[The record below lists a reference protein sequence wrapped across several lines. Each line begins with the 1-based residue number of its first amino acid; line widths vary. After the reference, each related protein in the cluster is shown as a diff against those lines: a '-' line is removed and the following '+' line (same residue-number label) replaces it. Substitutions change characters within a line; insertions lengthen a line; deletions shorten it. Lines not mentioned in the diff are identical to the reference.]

1 MDDLS
6 NKLTDASHQ
15 QMVSRRTFLEAT
27 ASLLAA
33 YPGLRAQA
41 GGLPAPGVA
50 TGLVEGFRTPPA
62 TAKSW
67 VFWLW
72 SKYDNT
78 DGITKDLEAL
88 KSLDV
93 SGLSFGDGGVGQLSE
108 PWSDGF
114 SYLVREAARLGFELN
129 VNIANGFGTGG
140 TWATAD
146 IAAKKLVYAEVQ
158 VDGPRAVEMVLPVP
172 LLVGGYYKDVAVL
185 AFRERDKRPA
195 APLSVAASS
204 TQGGYVDEW
213 NWPAEFVTDRD
224 PDTFWRA
231 NPALAPTKDKPAWL
245 QFQFSDPLL
254 ASGLYVAPSAEG
266 GPEECELQAQ
276 GDDGTF
282 VTVRTFMMELGRAR
296 RLSFSPVSSCCF
308 RLLIK
313 SAYVSDVQIA
323 EVWLLREGDEPY
335 LRHGLKW
342 WPFKSANRS
351 FWDYPPQGPAALQE
365 EYPGDGFDVR
375 ATDVIDLS
383 GSMDGHGRLAWQ
395 VPDGRWT
402 ILRFGYTLQGTPPR
416 SEDAGAVSGPGYTGG
431 YELDLL
437 KTASADANVE
447 TVVKLMITG
456 AGSQA
461 GKAFSS
467 VHIDSHEYGVSEHG
481 QLYNWTDDFREQF
494 RERRGYDLLP
504 YLPILARRIVDSREV
519 SDRFLWDFRHT
530 IADLYTAFYARLREL
545 VNQHQLKT
553 NHESGYGTY
562 PFPHINGLDA
572 FGQADVPQGEFW
584 TATTIMSQF
593 YHFCDSVR
601 TAASAAHI
609 YGKPLIQ
616 SEAFSTW
623 LRPYQTYPGVMKR
636 FGDQA
641 FSDGLQQCVIFCST
655 NQTNDVP
662 GADTGGYE
670 IINRH
675 ITWQKQGKAFF
686 DYLARCQH
694 LLQQGQFVADAL
706 YFCGEGADKFV
717 PAKEFLKPA
726 LGTGYDFDGLNAEV
740 LLNRLSAQPGR
751 LVLPDGMS
759 YRVLV
764 IPEDREMS
772 LPVLGKIR
780 ELIEAGATVLGK
792 RPSRAPGLT
801 KYPQS
806 DDDVRKLADEL
817 WGPEDA
823 PAGDRHLG
831 QGRLVWGKDPAT
843 LLAEMN
849 VLPDFEVRDGTPKS
863 KFNFTHRR
871 SDDAHIYFIANAQ
884 DAELNVQ
891 CAFRSLRKQPE
902 IWDPVSG
909 RDWDATDFQQE
920 NARTV
925 VPMSFAPYQSFFVI
939 FRRPATEPNVK
950 RPNFPTVSSSVEL
963 KGPWTVHFDP
973 KWGGPESVVFEKLED
988 WTKRAEDGIKY
999 YSGTAT
1005 YRKTFDLPPALK
1017 KSRHKILL
1025 DLGEMKNLAEVRLN
1039 GKELGVLWTKP
1050 FRLDITEALQAG
1062 NLLEIDVVNL
1072 WANRLIGDASLPPE
1086 KRFTQSD
1093 ASHIV
1098 KKDDPLPESGLLGP
1112 VKLLMV

>member
-1 MDDLS
+1 MNDSS
-6 NKLTDASHQ
+6 NEITNPSQRHL
-15 QMVSRRTFLEAT
+15 VNRRTFLETT

-33 YPGLRAQA
+33 YPGLPARA
-41 GGLPAPGVA
+41 GGLPPAAA
-50 TGLVEGFRTPPA
+50 TTDLVEGFRTPPDS
-62 TAKSW
+62 AKSW

-72 SKYDNT
+72 SEYNNT
-78 DGITKDLEAL
+78 EGITKDLEAL
-88 KSLDV
+88 KNLGV
-93 SGLSFGDGGVGQLSE
+93 SGLCFGDGGVGQLSQ
-108 PWSDGF
+108 PWSEGF
-114 SYLVREAARLGFELN
+114 SYLVREAARLGFDFNAN
-129 VNIANGFGTGG
+129 VANGFGTGG
-140 TWATAD
+140 TWATEE
-146 IAAKKLVYAEVQ
+146 IAAKKLVYTEVQ
-158 VDGPRAVEMVLPVP
+158 VDGPRATEMVLPVP
-172 LLVGGYYKDVAVL
+172 LLVGSYYRDIAVL
-185 AFRERDKRPA
+185 AFRERDKRPVT
-195 APLSVAASS
+195 PLSVAASS
-204 TQGGYVDEW
+204 TLGGYVDEW
-213 NWPAEFVTDRD
+213 NFPAQFVIDRD

-231 NPALAPTKDKPAWL
+231 NPALAPTQDKPAWL
-245 QFQFSDPLL
+245 QFQFSAPLL

-266 GPEECELQAQ
+266 GPQECKLQAQ
-276 GDDGTF
+276 GDDGYFASILTF
-282 VTVRTFMMELGRAR
+282 TMDRGQAKRV
-296 RLSFSPVSSCCF
+296 SFSPVNSSSY

-313 SAYVSDVQIA
+313 SAYVPDVQIA

-335 LRHGLKW
+335 IRRGLKW

-365 EYPGDGFDVR
+365 EYPGDEFDVR
-375 ATDVIDLS
+375 ASEVLDLS
-383 GSMDGHGRLAWQ
+383 RSLDGHGRLAWQ
-395 VPDGRWT
+395 VPAGRWT
-402 ILRFGYTLQGTPPR
+402 ILRLGYTLLGTPPR
-416 SEDAGAVSGPGYTGG
+416 SNCDPGFTCG
-431 YELDLL
+431 YELDIL
-437 KTASADANVE
+437 KTASADATFE
-447 TVVKLMITG
+447 TVVKLMIAD

-494 RERRGYDLLP
+494 RRRRGYDLLP
-504 YLPILARRIVDSREV
+504 YLPTLAGKIVDSREV

-530 IADLYTAFYARLREL
+530 ISDLYTAFYARLREL
-545 VNQHQLKT
+545 VNQQHLKT

-562 PFPHINGLDA
+562 PFPHINGLEA

-584 TATTIMSQF
+584 TATPIMSQF

-623 LRPYQTYPGVMKR
+623 LPPYQTYPGVMKR

-655 NQTNDVP
+655 NQTNEIP

-675 ITWQKQGKAFF
+675 ITWEKQGKAFF
-686 DYLARCQH
+686 DYLGRCQY

-706 YFCGEGADKFV
+706 YFYGEGADKFV

-726 LGTGYDFDGLNAEV
+726 LGAGYDFDGLNAEV

-764 IPEDREMS
+764 LPEDREMS
-772 LPVLGKIR
+772 LPVLNKIR
-780 ELIEAGATVLGK
+780 ELIETGGTALGM
-792 RPSRAPGLT
+792 RPLRAPGLT

-806 DDDVRKLADEL
+806 DDDLRKLADEM
-817 WGPEDA
+817 WGPEDT

-831 QGRLVWGKDPAT
+831 QGHLVWGKDPAA

-849 VLPDFEVRDGTPKS
+849 ILPDFEIPGGTPDS

-871 SDDAHIYFIANAQ
+871 SNDADIYFIANPQ
-884 DAELNVQ
+884 DATVEVQ
-891 CAFRSLRKQPE
+891 CAFRISRKHPE

-909 RDWDATDFQQE
+909 RDWDATDFRQE
-920 NARTV
+920 NGRTV
-925 VPMSFAPYQSFFVI
+925 VPMTFAPYQSFFVI
-939 FRRPATEPNVK
+939 FRRPGTEPKVK
-950 RPNFPTVSSSVEL
+950 RPNFPAVSLSDEI

-973 KWGGPESVVFEKLED
+973 KWGGPESVVFENLED
-988 WTKRAEDGIKY
+988 WTKRLEDGIKY

-1017 KSRHKILL
+1017 KGRHKIFL
-1025 DLGEMKNLAEVRLN
+1025 DLGEMKDLAEVRLN

-1050 FRLDITEALQAG
+1050 FRVDITEALQASG

-1086 KRFTQSD
+1086 KRFTHSD

-1098 KKDDPLPESGLLGP
+1098 KKSDSLPSSGLLGP
-1112 VKLLMV
+1112 VKLQAV